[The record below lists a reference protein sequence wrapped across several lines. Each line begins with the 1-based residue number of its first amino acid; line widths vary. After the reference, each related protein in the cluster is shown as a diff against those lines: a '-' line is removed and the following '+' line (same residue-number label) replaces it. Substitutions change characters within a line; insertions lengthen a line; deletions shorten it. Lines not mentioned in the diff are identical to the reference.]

1 METLRILSFPF
12 WGYETRRETE
22 LVNGSDPKAAML
34 LLRAISEICEQ
45 VQVLF
50 YRKG

>member
-22 LVNGSDPKAAML
+22 HVNGSDPKAML

-45 VQVLF
+45 AQVLF
-50 YRKG
+50 YKKG